1 MRLNKFLAEHTHLS
15 RRKADDAVRQERVMI
30 NGTIA
35 GVGATVDT
43 SDDVTL
49 DGRAITPTV
58 KRSILI
64 MLNKPEGFVCSR
76 RGQGSSTIYELL
88 PKEYHSFNPV
98 GRLDKDSSGLLLLT
112 NDGELLNELSHPS
125 RAHTKHYLVGL
136 KKPLSVD
143 DEVALIE
150 GVDIGDTRLSKLGLK
165 LLDTN
170 RRMWEVT
177 LNEGR
182 NRQIRRT
189 FAAVGNHVIS
199 LHRTSFGHHTISNL
213 PSGKLK
219 KIMVK

>member
-1 MRLNKFLAEHTHLS
+1 
-15 RRKADDAVRQERVMI
+15 MI

-170 RRMWEVT
+170 RRMWQVT

-182 NRQIRRT
+182 NRQIRQMCDV
-189 FAAVGNHVIS
+189 VGNPVLELRRVRIG
-199 LHRTSFGHHTISNL
+199 SFRLRDMRPGMCRIL
-213 PSGKLK
+213 GKKEVDTLRAL
-219 KIMVK
+219 VGLE